1 MGFIV
6 ITIFTLLMLF
16 EINHT
21 LPIEK
26 IGTVIELFIKG
37 DNSSKDRLFAI
48 NTSHKKYRRRA
59 GGKGKSGG
67 GSSSS
72 ADCSN
77 VMTSPTN
84 SIQTTLLYDSSA
96 GDYQVVYPTSSTW
109 VSWDDFF

>member
-26 IGTVIELFIKG
+26 IGTVIEFFIKG
-37 DNSSKDRLFAI
+37 DNSSKDGLFAI
-48 NTSHKKYRRRA
+48 NTFHKKLRRLQ
-59 GGKGKSGG
+59 GNSWK
-67 GSSSS
+67 SS